1 MKPTAYF
8 INMGRGQ
15 HTITDDLVAT
25 LRNGKIAGAALEA
38 LDPEPLPDDHPLWDM
53 PRVIITP
60 HVSDYSDKH
69 EDTVWDLYRENLRR
83 YIAGDKLLSV
93 IDMEKGY

>member
-1 MKPTAYF
+1 MKPSAYF

-15 HTITDDLVAT
+15 HVVMDDLVDA
-25 LRNGKIAGAALEA
+25 LRQGKIAGAALEA
-38 LDPEPLPDDHPLWDM
+38 LDPEPLPPGHPLWTM

-69 EDTVWDLYRENLRR
+69 EDTVWQLYRENLRR
-83 YIAGDKLLSV
+83 YIAGDKLLNV